1 MHIEVLKAASRKT
14 RFLMSSDHE
23 KIILN
28 RLQPTKA
35 DKIYQILFVNVLLLM
50 TQLADV

>member
-23 KIILN
+23 DIIVKS
-28 RLQPTKA
+28 LQPTKA
-35 DKIYQILFVNVLLLM
+35 DKIYKILFVNVLLLM
-50 TQLADV
+50 TQLTDV